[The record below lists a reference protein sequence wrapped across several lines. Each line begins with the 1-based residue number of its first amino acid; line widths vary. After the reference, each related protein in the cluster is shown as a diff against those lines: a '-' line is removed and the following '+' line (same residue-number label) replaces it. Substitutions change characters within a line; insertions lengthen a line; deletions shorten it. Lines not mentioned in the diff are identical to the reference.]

1 MDKRL
6 IVVLGG
12 LFFAVQFLYAGTSIY
27 RSLTSPTPASVP
39 GWEAAD
45 RGGHVFVSI
54 IEAESLGLKP
64 GDEVVAVEGIQFKS
78 SSDLVN
84 SLRQLEIGEPYTM
97 LIRHE
102 GQPNVLTLKTQPV
115 PLLRITP
122 VRGAMAIILA
132 LFLITGL
139 GVFILKPYDKQ
150 GWLLALMFGTLTGA
164 IPLLSSSDL
173 PGWFSYVAFFTRIA
187 LLLAAP
193 VMFHFFLTFP
203 EPSPL
208 IRRFPRFQV
217 YLYVPYLVSFVPY
230 AAVILLTGT
239 RPDET
244 TLAGRV
250 FGLLG
255 QAGSMFIP
263 LYVAGGLLSL
273 LVNYKQA
280 DRTSKRKMRVIV
292 AGSIAGFLPALL
304 CVAAIQVFDLPKTN
318 PALLEWCGLAALFA
332 FPLFPLS
339 FAYAIVRHQ
348 VIPVRL
354 MLRRGVRYVF
364 VSQGSIVL
372 EIVAVFLSLAFLL
385 YSFFAYLNTTSGLEI
400 GVISGVVSIVVWEFT
415 GLLHRRV
422 IAPAI
427 DRRFFRQAYNAQQV
441 LSELG
446 IAMRSLTDI
455 SEMGRL
461 VCSKVQDALHT
472 ENITILVEE
481 SESGD
486 FVPITFWTPDG
497 SRPVDRNLVLP
508 ADGYCAERLKA
519 YQAPLLVDHRDQRS
533 WTRYMIASAEKGA
546 RANRIEQETLKAA
559 NTAMLVP
566 IASKDRLQGIIELGR
581 RLSDLPF
588 SREDKQLLSAVASQM
603 ALSIEN
609 SQLVRRMAE
618 EERLRHELD
627 VAAQV
632 QRRLFPETPE
642 LETLELWG
650 VCHPARGVG
659 GDYYDFLSFDDGRI
673 GLAVADVAGK
683 GISAA
688 LLMSIVQASLRSQA
702 PSVDGKLTDLVA
714 SMNSL
719 LFRSTG
725 PNGYAT
731 FFYAQFDER
740 SKRLTYVNAGHNP
753 PILVRSSASVESAR
767 LGAGSEAEL
776 QETKGLA
783 LAASSIA
790 GQGRRVS
797 SERVEENEEHAEKA
811 REFELDQLE
820 ECISPLVT
828 GGMVI
833 GLFEDCKY
841 EQETIQLGSGDLI
854 VAYTDG
860 VTEAMN
866 PNTEEFG
873 EARLR
878 KVVATSGH
886 LSAEDLSHVIIQ
898 AVHEWRAN
906 LEQHDDLTLV
916 IMKVR

>member
-1 MDKRL
+1 MGKRL
-6 IVVLGG
+6 VIVLGG
-12 LFFAVQFLYAGTSIY
+12 LFFAIQFLYAGTSIY
-27 RSLTSPTPASVP
+27 RSLNTAAAASEP
-39 GWEAAD
+39 GWEAGD
-45 RGGHVFVSI
+45 RDGHVFVANISS
-54 IEAESLGLKP
+54 ASWGLRTD
-64 GDEVVAVEGIQFKS
+64 DEVLAVEGVQFKT
-78 SSDLVN
+78 SSDLMR
-84 SLRQLEIGEPYTM
+84 SLRRLEVGQPYTIVIRRDGEPS
-97 LIRHE
+97 R
-102 GQPNVLTLKTQPV
+102 LTLQTMPI

-122 VRGAMAIILA
+122 VQGAMAIILA
-132 LFLITGL
+132 VFLITGL
-139 GVFILKPYDKQ
+139 GVFVLKPYDRQ
-150 GWLLALMFGTLTGA
+150 ALLLALMFGTLTGV
-164 IPLLSSSDL
+164 IPVLSSADL
-173 PGWFSYVAFFTRIA
+173 PVWFSYVAFFTRMA
-187 LLLAAP
+187 LLFAAP

-203 EPSPL
+203 EASPL
-208 IRRFPRFQV
+208 IRRFPRFQFL
-217 YLYVPYLVSFVPY
+217 LYVPYVATFVPY
-230 AAVILLTGT
+230 AALILLWGA
-239 RPDET
+239 RPNET
-244 TLAGRV
+244 TAIGRI
-250 FGLLG
+250 LERLG
-255 QAGSMFIP
+255 EAGSALIP
-263 LYVAGGLLSL
+263 LYIVGGLLSL

-280 DRTSKRKMRVIV
+280 DRASKRKMRVIV
-292 AGSIAGFLPALL
+292 AGSIAGFLPALG
-304 CVAAIQVFDLPKTN
+304 CVAAIQLFDLSKTN

-364 VSQGSIVL
+364 VAQGSIVL
-372 EIVAVFLSLAFLL
+372 EMVAVFLSLTFLL
-385 YSFFAYLNTTSGLEI
+385 YSFFNYFRTSSGLEI

-446 IAMRSLTDI
+446 NAMRSLTDVR
-455 SEMGRL
+455 EMGRL
-461 VCSKVQDALHT
+461 ASSKIQDALHT
-472 ENITILVEE
+472 ESITILLAETE
-481 SESGD
+481 TDD
-486 FVPITFWTPDG
+486 FVPITFWTPEG
-497 SRPVDRNLVLP
+497 SRPADRSLALP
-508 ADGYCAERLKA
+508 AEGYCAGRLKY
-519 YQAPLLVDHRDQRS
+519 YQTPLVVDHRDQRS
-533 WTRYMIASAEKGA
+533 WTRYLIASADKGD
-546 RANRIEQETLKAA
+546 RQNRIEQETLKRAD
-559 NTAMLVP
+559 TAMLVP
-566 IASKDRLQGIIELGR
+566 IASKDRLLGIIQLGR

-618 EERLRHELD
+618 EERLRHELE

-642 LETLELWG
+642 RETIELCG

-659 GDYYDFLSFDDGRI
+659 GDYYDFLSFDNGRI
-673 GLAVADVAGK
+673 GVAVADVAGK

-702 PSVDGKLTDLVA
+702 PSDGKLTDLVA

-725 PNGYAT
+725 PNGYAS

-740 SKRLTYVNAGHNP
+740 SRRFTYVNAGHNP
-753 PILVRSSASVESAR
+753 PILVRANRGRESAMHA
-767 LGAGSEAEL
+767 AGIEAQRQATNEV
-776 QETKGLA
+776 A
-783 LAASSIA
+783 LAASSTI
-790 GQGRRVS
+790 GQSHTVS
-797 SERVEENEEHAEKA
+797 SELDEAGARVEQPSGRMIAE
-811 REFELDQLE
+811 LE
-820 ECISPLVT
+820 ERISPLVT

-866 PNTEEFG
+866 PNAEEFG

-878 KVVATSGH
+878 GVVARSAH
-886 LSAEDLSHVIIQ
+886 LAAEELSQAIIR
-898 AVHEWRAN
+898 AVREWRAN

>member
-1 MDKRL
+1 MGKRL
-6 IVVLGG
+6 IVILGG
-12 LFFAVQFLYAGTSIY
+12 LFFAIQFLYAGTGIY
-27 RSLTSPTPASVP
+27 RSISTPAPASEP

-45 RGGHVFVSI
+45 LDGHVYVAR
-54 IEAESLGLKP
+54 IESDLWGLRP
-64 GDEVVAVEGIQFKS
+64 GDEVMAVEGTQFES
-78 SSDLVN
+78 STELMR
-84 SLRQLEIGEPYTM
+84 SLRQKESGEVYSVVVRREGHSYT
-97 LIRHE
+97 
-102 GQPNVLTLKTQPV
+102 LTLRANPV
-115 PLLRITP
+115 TLFGITA

-132 LFLITGL
+132 VFLVTGFF
-139 GVFILKPYDKQ
+139 VFVLKPYDSQ
-150 GWLLALMFGTLTGA
+150 ALLLALMFGALIGA

-173 PGWFSYVAFFTRIA
+173 PVWFSYVAFVTRAA
-187 LLLAAP
+187 LLFAAP

-203 EPSPL
+203 EASPL
-208 IRRFPRFQV
+208 IRRFPRFQA
-217 YLYVPYLVSFVPY
+217 YLYVPYMVTLVPY
-230 AAVILLTGT
+230 LGLILLSRA
-239 RPDET
+239 RPGESS
-244 TLAGRV
+244 LLGRTA
-250 FGLLG
+250 GLLG
-255 QAGSMFIP
+255 QMLSMLIP

-280 DRTSKRKMRVIV
+280 DRASKGKMRIVV

-304 CVAAIQVFDLPKTN
+304 CVAAIQVFNLSRTN
-318 PALLEWCGLAALFA
+318 PALLQWFALAALLA

-339 FAYAIVRHQ
+339 FAYSIVRHQ

-372 EIVAVFLSLAFLL
+372 EMMAVFLSLTFLL
-385 YSFFAYLNTTSGLEI
+385 YSFFTYLRTSSGLEI
-400 GVISGVVSIVVWEFT
+400 GVISGVVSIVVWEFS

-446 IAMRSLTDI
+446 VALRSLTDVR
-455 SEMGRL
+455 EMGRL
-461 VCSKVQDALHT
+461 ASNKIQDALHT
-472 ENITILVEE
+472 ENITILLAENE
-481 SESGD
+481 SDD
-486 FVPITFWTPDG
+486 FAPITTWTRDG
-497 SRPVDRNLVLP
+497 SGQVDRRRVLP
-508 ADGYCAERLKA
+508 ALGYCAERLKS
-519 YQAPLLVDHRDQRS
+519 YQTPLVVDPRDRRS
-533 WTRYMIASAEKGA
+533 WTRYLIASAEKGA
-546 RANRIEQETLKAA
+546 LENRIEQETLKSA

-566 IASKDRLQGIIELGR
+566 ISSKDRLLGIIQLGR

-603 ALSIEN
+603 ALAIEN
-609 SQLVRRMAE
+609 SQLVRQMAE
-618 EERLRHELD
+618 EERLRHELE
-627 VAAQV
+627 VATQV

-642 LETLELWG
+642 LETLELSG
-650 VCHPARGVG
+650 VCLPARGVG
-659 GDYYDFLSFDDGRI
+659 GDYYDFLSFRDGRI
-673 GLAVADVAGK
+673 GVAVADVAGK

-702 PSVDGKLTDLVA
+702 PSVDGELTGLVA

-725 PNGYAT
+725 SNGYAS

-740 SKRLTYVNAGHNP
+740 SKLFTYVNAGHNP
-753 PILVRSSASVESAR
+753 PILVRQQPSFESIRRGPGSRPESESISKMAIAASVAGESR
-767 LGAGSEAEL
+767 EVSNEVVEGKGGYAG
-776 QETKGLA
+776 ETQ
-783 LAASSIA
+783 ASTLNGID
-790 GQGRRVS
+790 
-797 SERVEENEEHAEKA
+797 ER
-811 REFELDQLE
+811 
-820 ECISPLVT
+820 ISPLVT

-860 VTEAMN
+860 VTEATN
-866 PNTEEFG
+866 RNAEEFS
-873 EARLR
+873 ESRLR
-878 KVVATSGH
+878 NVIAGSAH
-886 LSAEDLSHVIIQ
+886 LTAEELSHVIIGS
-898 AVHEWRAN
+898 VCDWRAG

>member
-1 MDKRL
+1 MGKRL
-6 IVVLGG
+6 IVILGG

-27 RSLTSPTPASVP
+27 RSLTTPTSASDP
-39 GWEAAD
+39 GWEATD
-45 RGGHVFVSI
+45 QDGRVFVNRV
-54 IEAESLGLKP
+54 ESASWGLRL
-64 GDEVVAVEGIQFKS
+64 GDEVIAVEGAEFKT
-78 SSDLVN
+78 SSDLMKR
-84 SLRQLEIGEPYTM
+84 LRELEPGEPYTIV
-97 LIRHE
+97 IRRD
-102 GQPNVLTLKTQPV
+102 GQPSRVTLRTMSI
-115 PLLRITP
+115 PLLWIAP
-122 VRGAMAIILA
+122 VRGAMAIIVA

-139 GVFILKPYDKQ
+139 GVFVLKPYDRQ
-150 GWLLALMFGTLTGA
+150 ALLLALMFGALTGA
-164 IPLLSSSDL
+164 IPLLSSADL
-173 PGWFSYVAFFTRIA
+173 PVWFSYIAFFTRIA
-187 LLLAAP
+187 LLFAAP
-193 VMFHFFLTFP
+193 IMFHFFLTFP
-203 EPSPL
+203 EASPL

-217 YLYVPYLVSFVPY
+217 YLYVPYVVTFVPF
-230 AAVILLTGT
+230 AALVLLWGA
-239 RPDET
+239 RPDAN
-244 TLAGRV
+244 TLVGRV
-250 FGLLG
+250 LERLG
-255 QAGSMFIP
+255 QTGSMLIP

-280 DRTSKRKMRVIV
+280 DRTSKRKMRVVV

-318 PALLEWCGLAALFA
+318 PALLEWCALGALFA

-339 FAYAIVRHQ
+339 FGYAIVRHQ

-354 MLRRGVRYVF
+354 MLRRGVRYIF

-372 EIVAVFLSLAFLL
+372 EMVAVFLSLTFLL
-385 YSFFAYLNTTSGLEI
+385 YSFFNYFKTSSGLEI

-427 DRRFFRQAYNAQQV
+427 DRRVFRQAYNAQQV
-441 LSELG
+441 LAELG
-446 IAMRSLTDI
+446 TAMRAVTDVR
-455 SEMGRL
+455 EMGRL
-461 VCSKVQDALHT
+461 ASSKIQEALHT
-472 ENITILVEE
+472 ESITILLAE
-481 SESGD
+481 SESDD

-497 SRPVDRNLVLP
+497 SRTADSTLTLP
-508 ADGYCAERLKA
+508 AEGYCAGKLKY
-519 YQAPLLVDHRDQRS
+519 YQTPVVVDPRDHRS
-533 WTRYMIASAEKGA
+533 WTRYLIASADRGD
-546 RANRIEQETLKAA
+546 RTNRIEQETLKAA

-566 IASKDRLQGIIELGR
+566 IASKDRLLGIIQLGR

-588 SREDKQLLSAVASQM
+588 TREDKQLLSAVASQM

-618 EERLRHELD
+618 EERLRHELE
-627 VAAQV
+627 VAAEV

-642 LETLELWG
+642 LAALELWG

-659 GDYYDFLSFDDGRI
+659 GDYYDFLSFQDGRV

-702 PSVDGKLTDLVA
+702 PSLDGKLTELVA

-740 SKRLTYVNAGHNP
+740 SKCLTYVNAGHNP
-753 PILVRSSASVESAR
+753 PILVRANPANERGTSGTR
-767 LGAGSEAEL
+767 LEAEGKERGEVVAMAGSSVVGIGGRASGE
-776 QETKGLA
+776 QKGEP
-783 LAASSIA
+783 I
-790 GQGRRVS
+790 GQTSDCGL
-797 SERVEENEEHAEKA
+797 SEIEE
-811 REFELDQLE
+811 R
-820 ECISPLVT
+820 ISPLVT

-833 GLFEDCKY
+833 GLFEDCTY
-841 EQETIQLGSGDLI
+841 EQETIELASGDLI

-860 VTEAMN
+860 VTEATN
-866 PNTEEFG
+866 WNFEEFS
-873 EARLR
+873 ESRLR
-878 KVVATSGH
+878 RVIASSAH
-886 LSAEDLSHVIIQ
+886 LPAEELSEVIIRS
-898 AVHEWRAN
+898 VREWRAN
-906 LEQHDDLTLV
+906 QEQHDDLTLV